1 MAEPHQRQRVSF
13 ATTIDNLEDLNPSF
27 AIGRMRIAYTG
38 DNNNGS
44 SISREVIE
52 NAIPTMFNCPIVANY
67 DRATNSFGSHDVE
80 LVLKDRKLKLI
91 NVTQPVGVL
100 PVGAAFDFETDTDEN
115 GVEHEYLWANVIL
128 WKRQEA
134 YEHILE
140 LGKVDESMECVFEK
154 HHTDDRGYLVAD
166 KMYFEAF
173 CLLESAAPCY
183 EGASVEVFNEDNSL
197 KFKQQ
202 YAQMMSE
209 LAKYAASVDAADNR
223 KEGGEDMRLED
234 NVVAEILSE
243 FNIAPEQFTLE
254 LSDDTTE
261 EDVRNWASAFAS
273 ENAAPA
279 ADAADEDTPETE
291 GESDDT
297 APAEEA
303 EPDKAGEAADSG
315 EASNSEADDA
325 QFAADPEG
333 NSQSVSF
340 SATYNQKRDAIYK
353 ALPCSVSATEEVGCW
368 LSDFDDEYAYVTRWV
383 WNVDHPDGVCDYG
396 RFAYSFNEDEKSAEI
411 TSEFEQMILTWLTLD
426 EFAALEQRRA
436 LLDELVAFRDEQIQK
451 TYEESLQGLFAEFRD
466 LDSVPEF
473 KEYVDST
480 TKLSG
485 DADARPALDVVR
497 EHCFSIRGKQV
508 RPFNEK
514 LKTDAPARVPVAV
527 PAASTENHSA
537 FGALFEKFAK
547 H

>member
-1 MAEPHQRQRVSF
+1 MSTPHQRQRVSF
-13 ATTIDNLEDLNPSF
+13 ATTIKNIEDLNPSF

-38 DNNNGS
+38 DNHNGS

-52 NAIPTMFNCPIVANY
+52 DAIPTMFNCPIVANY

-80 LVLKDRKLKLI
+80 LVLQNRKMKLV

-115 GVEHEYLWANVIL
+115 GVEHEYLWADVIL

-183 EGASVEVFNEDNSL
+183 EGASVEVFNEDNAL

-209 LAKYAASVDAADNR
+209 LAKYAASEDAADQR

-234 NVVAEILSE
+234 TVIAEILKE
-243 FNIAPEQFTLE
+243 FSIEPEQFTLE
-254 LSDDTTE
+254 ISDETTE
-261 EDVRNWASAFAS
+261 DDVRNWASTFAS

-291 GESDDT
+291 GEPEED
-297 APAEEA
+297 APADEA
-303 EPDKAGEAADSG
+303 EEDPAP
-315 EASNSEADDA
+315 DDA
-325 QFAADPEG
+325 QFAADTEG
-333 NSQSVSF
+333 EPQSVSF
-340 SATYNQKRDAIYK
+340 SATYNQKCEAICN
-353 ALPCSVSATEEVGCW
+353 ALPCFSDGNTEVVFYLC
-368 LSDFDDEYAYVTRWV
+368 DFDDTHAFVSRWI
-383 WNVDHPDGVCDYG
+383 WSGECPEGQCDHG
-396 RFAYSFNEDEKSAEI
+396 RFSYTFNEDDKTAEI
-411 TSEFEQMILTWLTLD
+411 TSEFEPMVVTWLT
-426 EFAALEQRRA
+426 EEEYAALEQRRA
-436 LLDELVAFRDEQIQK
+436 LLDELVAFRDETIQK

-466 LDSVPEF
+466 LESVPEF
-473 KEYVDST
+473 NEYVNST
-480 TKLSG
+480 MELSG

-497 EHCFSIRGKQV
+497 EHCFSIRGTQV

-514 LKTDAPARVPVAV
+514 LKEDAPARVSVAA
-527 PAASTENHSA
+527 PATSTENHSA

>member
-1 MAEPHQRQRVSF
+1 MSTSPHQRQRVSF
-13 ATTIDNLEDLNPSF
+13 ATTIENIEDLNPSF
-27 AIGRMRIAYTG
+27 AVGRMRIAYTG
-38 DNNNGS
+38 DNRNGS

-80 LVLKDRKLKLI
+80 LVLQDKKMKLV

-100 PVGAAFDFETDTDEN
+100 PVGAEFAFETEADAN

-140 LGKVDESMECVFEK
+140 LGTVDESMECVFEE

-166 KMYFEAF
+166 KIYFEAF

-183 EGASVEVFNEDNSL
+183 EGASVALFSEENAL

-202 YAQMMSE
+202 YAQMMVE
-209 LAKYAASVDAADNR
+209 LAQYAASDDAAEKR

-234 NVVAEILSE
+234 TVVAEILQE
-243 FNIAPEQFTLE
+243 FNIAPEQFSME
-254 LSDDTTE
+254 ISDDTTE
-261 EDVRNWASAFAS
+261 EDVRNWASTFAS
-273 ENAAPA
+273 ENAAPP

-291 GESDDT
+291 EEPAESD
-297 APAEEA
+297 EE
-303 EPDKAGEAADSG
+303 ETPSD
-315 EASNSEADDA
+315 EADDA

-333 NSQSVSF
+333 EPQSVSF
-340 SATYNQKRDAIYK
+340 SATYNQKREAICKVMPAVYNEGEGYECY
-353 ALPCSVSATEEVGCW
+353 LM
-368 LSDFDDEYAYVTRWV
+368 DFDDTYVYVNRWNWRCDERGCV
-383 WNVDHPDGVCDYG
+383 EDYG
-396 RFAYSFNEDEKSAEI
+396 RFTYSFDEEAVTAQL
-411 TSEFEQMILTWLTLD
+411 TSDFEPMIITWLTQD
-426 EFAALEQRRA
+426 EFDALEQHRA
-436 LLDELVAFRDEQIQK
+436 MLDELVAFRDAALQK
-451 TYEESLQGLFAEFRD
+451 TYDESLDGLFAEFRD
-466 LDSVPEF
+466 LEDVPEF
-473 KEYVDST
+473 KEYVNST
-480 TKLSG
+480 KQLSG
-485 DADARPALDVVR
+485 DADTRLALDAVR

-514 LKTDAPARVPVAV
+514 LKESAPPRVPVAA
-527 PAASTENHSA
+527 PASQAENHSA